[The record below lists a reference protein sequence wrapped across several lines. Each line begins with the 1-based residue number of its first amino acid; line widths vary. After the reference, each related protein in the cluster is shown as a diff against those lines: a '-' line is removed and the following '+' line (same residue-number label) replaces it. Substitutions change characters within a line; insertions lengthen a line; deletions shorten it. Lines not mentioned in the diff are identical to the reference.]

1 MSDLSVLPTFPVR
14 PEISDRMRRVQSEN
28 THPEKAFTE
37 RLRRIG
43 LAFETHRRDLP
54 GKPDFVFPYA
64 RLVVFVDGDLWH
76 GNQWKLRGFGSLD
89 DQFEN
94 VNNKSYWRSKLSK
107 NIDRDFSNTAALLQN
122 GWRVLRFWSFDWEQ
136 QTADCR

>member
-1 MSDLSVLPTFPVR
+1 MTSLSVEPPTNVSPAV
-14 PEISDRMRRVQSEN
+14 SDRMRRVRSED
-28 THPEKAFTE
+28 TQPEKAFTD

-76 GNQWKLRGFGSLD
+76 GNQWKLRGWGSLD
-89 DQFEN
+89 DQFAH
-94 VNNKSYWRSKLSK
+94 VNNSNYWHSKLSK
-107 NIDRDFSNTAALLQN
+107 NIDRDFRN
-122 GWRVLRFWSFDWEQ
+122 
-136 QTADCR
+136 